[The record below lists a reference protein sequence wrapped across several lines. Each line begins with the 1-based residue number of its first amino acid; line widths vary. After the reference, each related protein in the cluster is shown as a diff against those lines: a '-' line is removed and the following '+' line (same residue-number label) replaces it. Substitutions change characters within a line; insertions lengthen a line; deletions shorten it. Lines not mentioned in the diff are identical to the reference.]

1 MEVTLD
7 RNYLYHTDAYVE
19 MPVDHPTSEKEI
31 DREWCSKNK
40 PIDRSQDPNYLYKE
54 NSDICEDMVNHPEHY
69 MKGGMETIEYLKA
82 KSSKHGFETY
92 LRLNAMKYLS
102 RAEEKENTLQ
112 DLEKALWYLNRLI
125 KEMKGN

>member
-1 MEVTLD
+1 MSEYGGILGKV
-7 RNYLYHTDAYVE
+7 RKN
-19 MPVDHPTSEKEI
+19 SEKYYE
-31 DREWCSKNK
+31 DEKKLFRETLVEKARK
-40 PIDRSQDPNYLYKE
+40 QLEEEPHYEVVIEDK
-54 NSDICEDMVNHPEHY
+54 DMVNHPEHY

-82 KSSKHGFETY
+82 KSTPHGFQTY

-102 RAEEKENTLQ
+102 RAEEKENLVQ

>member
-1 MEVTLD
+1 MVSRRSVNLFGEEPK
-7 RNYLYHTDAYVE
+7 TD
-19 MPVDHPTSEKEI
+19 SI
-31 DREWCSKNK
+31 S
-40 PIDRSQDPNYLYKE
+40 IDRSQDPNYLYVE
-54 NSDICEDMVNHPEHY
+54 NSDICQACGEIHGEEPSPFEHKDMVNHPEHY

-82 KSSKHGFETY
+82 KSTPHGFQTY

-102 RAEEKENTLQ
+102 RAEEKENLVQ

>member
-7 RNYLYHTDAYVE
+7 RNDLYNTDAYVE
-19 MPVDHPTSEKEI
+19 MPGHTTPEI
-31 DREWCSKNK
+31 NREWCSENK
-40 PIDRSQDPNYLYKE
+40 K
-54 NSDICEDMVNHPEHY
+54 DMVNHPEHY

>member
-1 MEVTLD
+1 MSEYGGILGEV
-7 RNYLYHTDAYVE
+7 RKN
-19 MPVDHPTSEKEI
+19 SEKHYE
-31 DREWCSKNK
+31 DEKKLFRENLVEKARK
-40 PIDRSQDPNYLYKE
+40 QLEEEPHYEVAIEDK
-54 NSDICEDMVNHPEHY
+54 DMVNHPEHY

-82 KSSKHGFETY
+82 KSTPHGFQTY

-102 RAEEKENTLQ
+102 RAEEKENLVQ

>member
-1 MEVTLD
+1 MASRRSIDLHGDADVGD
-7 RNYLYHTDAYVE
+7 LYQQGGMDL
-19 MPVDHPTSEKEI
+19 EK
-31 DREWCSKNK
+31 CKK
-40 PIDRSQDPNYLYKE
+40 
-54 NSDICEDMVNHPEHY
+54 DMVNHPEHY

-82 KSSKHGFETY
+82 KSTPHGFQTY
-92 LRLNAMKYLS
+92 LRLNTMKYLS

>member
-1 MEVTLD
+1 VKS
-7 RNYLYHTDAYVE
+7 
-19 MPVDHPTSEKEI
+19 SEKYYE
-31 DREWCSKNK
+31 DEKKLFREKLLEGK
-40 PIDRSQDPNYLYKE
+40 
-54 NSDICEDMVNHPEHY
+54 DMVNHPEHY

-82 KSSKHGFETY
+82 KSTPHGFQTY

-102 RAEEKENTLQ
+102 RAEEKENLVQ

>member
-1 MEVTLD
+1 MASRRSID
-7 RNYLYHTDAYVE
+7 LYHSNGGV
-19 MPVDHPTSEKEI
+19 
-31 DREWCSKNK
+31 RQQEWPKKDVGN
-40 PIDRSQDPNYLYKE
+40 LYKK
-54 NSDICEDMVNHPEHY
+54 DMVNHPEHY

-82 KSSKHGFETY
+82 KSTPHGFQTY

-102 RAEEKENTLQ
+102 RAEEKENLVQ

>member
-1 MEVTLD
+1 MVS
-7 RNYLYHTDAYVE
+7 RRS
-19 MPVDHPTSEKEI
+19 VDLCGENSEKHYE
-31 DREWCSKNK
+31 DEKKLFRENLVEK
-40 PIDRSQDPNYLYKE
+40 
-54 NSDICEDMVNHPEHY
+54 DMVNHPEHY

-82 KSSKHGFETY
+82 KSTPHGFQTY

-102 RAEEKENTLQ
+102 RAEEKENLVQ

>member
-7 RNYLYHTDAYVE
+7 RNDLYHTDAYVE

-31 DREWCSKNK
+31 DREWCSENK
-40 PIDRSQDPNYLYKE
+40 K
-54 NSDICEDMVNHPEHY
+54 DMVNHPEHY

-82 KSSKHGFETY
+82 KSTPHGFQTY

-102 RAEEKENTLQ
+102 RAEEKENLVQ

>member
-1 MEVTLD
+1 M
-7 RNYLYHTDAYVE
+7 
-19 MPVDHPTSEKEI
+19 SEYGGHLGKVRKKIE
-31 DREWCSKNK
+31 E
-40 PIDRSQDPNYLYKE
+40 E
-54 NSDICEDMVNHPEHY
+54 NSTICGECGEIHGEEPPPFLGAYASLKDKDMVNHPEHY

-82 KSSKHGFETY
+82 KSTPHGFQTY

>member
-1 MEVTLD
+1 MV
-7 RNYLYHTDAYVE
+7 
-19 MPVDHPTSEKEI
+19 
-31 DREWCSKNK
+31 SKG
-40 PIDRSQDPNYLYKE
+40 IDRSQDPNYLYVE
-54 NSDICEDMVNHPEHY
+54 NSDFEHKDMVNHPEHY

-82 KSSKHGFETY
+82 KSTPHGFQTY

>member
-1 MEVTLD
+1 MASRRSID
-7 RNYLYHTDAYVE
+7 LYHSNGGV
-19 MPVDHPTSEKEI
+19 
-31 DREWCSKNK
+31 RQQEWPKK
-40 PIDRSQDPNYLYKE
+40 
-54 NSDICEDMVNHPEHY
+54 DMVNHPEHY

-82 KSSKHGFETY
+82 KSTPHGFQTY

-102 RAEEKENTLQ
+102 RAEEKENLVQ

>member
-1 MEVTLD
+1 MASRRSIDLCGG
-7 RNYLYHTDAYVE
+7 
-19 MPVDHPTSEKEI
+19 EK
-31 DREWCSKNK
+31 
-40 PIDRSQDPNYLYKE
+40 
-54 NSDICEDMVNHPEHY
+54 DMVNHPKHY

-82 KSSKHGFETY
+82 KSTPHGFQTY

-102 RAEEKENTLQ
+102 RAEEKENLVQ